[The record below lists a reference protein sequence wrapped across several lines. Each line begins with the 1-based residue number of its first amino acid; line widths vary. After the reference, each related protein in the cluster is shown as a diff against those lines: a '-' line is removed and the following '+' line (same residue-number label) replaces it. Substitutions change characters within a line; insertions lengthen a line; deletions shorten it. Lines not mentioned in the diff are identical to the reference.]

1 MLSDSTAPGTKAGL
15 KLLSKCSHSIIPFD
29 LSYPTFS
36 ALFLIF
42 VYSLYGINKD
52 ACIPKANKVA
62 PSEVKAG
69 RPSWRRHSD
78 HSQGMWTLASPS
90 LVQSH
95 ILSRPLRVSQRGGVH
110 FLSSD
115 LSGGMGE
122 KGSPRPH
129 LLRLYPWPQSSPQHL
144 LGTAGLRGGGGVW
157 CRPPFQCQ
165 LIGWGF
171 AASTSSQHCLCQELL
186 TVVPQPKLC
195 SSSRRARLCGFLFS
209 GSWTGGLLSFPPKAS
224 SP

>member
-1 MLSDSTAPGTKAGL
+1 MQPTVLSDSTAPGTKAGL

-110 FLSSD
+110 FLYSD

-144 LGTAGLRGGGGVW
+144 LGTAGLRGGGRG
-157 CRPPFQCQ
+157 
-165 LIGWGF
+165 
-171 AASTSSQHCLCQELL
+171 
-186 TVVPQPKLC
+186 VVPPTLPVPTHWLGLC
-195 SSSRRARLCGFLFS
+195 RLYQQSALPLPGTLNCGP
-209 GSWTGGLLSFPPKAS
+209 TAKAL
-224 SP
+224 

>member
-1 MLSDSTAPGTKAGL
+1 M
-15 KLLSKCSHSIIPFD
+15 
-29 LSYPTFS
+29 
-36 ALFLIF
+36 
-42 VYSLYGINKD
+42 
-52 ACIPKANKVA
+52 A

-78 HSQGMWTLASPS
+78 HSQSTWTLVSPS

-110 FLSSD
+110 FLYSD
-115 LSGGMGE
+115 LSGGMGSICTP
-122 KGSPRPH
+122 GHRAALSTS
-129 LLRLYPWPQSSPQHL
+129 W
-144 LGTAGLRGGGGVW
+144 GLQDSGVGGGVW